1 MIGERPDRDRAR
13 VLGAAAC
20 VASALLMDVPIPA
33 TALAERLSVNVKNIG
48 LGGPWNCGDPRIYL
62 SPNRGA

>member
-1 MIGERPDRDRAR
+1 MIGERPDRLAPQ
-13 VLGAAAC
+13 L
-20 VASALLMDVPIPA
+20 ALLRPCYRTCLFPQPRRQRD
-33 TALAERLSVNVKNIG
+33 LSVNVKNIG